1 MTADGHVA
9 TAELSNDSACTGYLV
24 PADVVRAWQR
34 NQKLLEIGR
43 PADKNIGDKLAELE
57 QVVKRKDDDD
67 VIPPSDK
74 QMIVARKLGNFLTSK
89 KTRGID
95 NAVVSREGL
104 PTSAGQTDTT
114 QMSEE
119 RMLANILVTYI
130 RKARKIMQAWAEK
143 GMTWDKDGKVYL
155 DGRPVLGANMSSLL
169 RHAAT
174 RRARGPVP
182 EGYESVFQH
191 MESQQLPRSMH
202 VNPVWRKTH
211 GISGRDP
218 FESGS
223 EHDDIRGAEGYT
235 TPPSLVPTK
244 YDSRA
249 ASSFIPSEE
258 WESISDDNDGD
269 ADDDD
274 DNVIITGVKKRKR
287 KKLDDSL
294 TITHHP
300 PFTPGNR

>member
-1 MTADGHVA
+1 MTGDVHVA
-9 TAELSNDSACTGYLV
+9 TAEPSNDLACTGYLV

-34 NQKLLEIGR
+34 NQKLLEIDR
-43 PADKNIGDKLAELE
+43 PADKNVGDKLAELE
-57 QVVKRKDDDD
+57 RVVKRKDDDD

-74 QMIVARKLGNFLTSK
+74 QMIVARKLGDFLTSK

-114 QMSEE
+114 QMPEE
-119 RMLANILVTYI
+119 RMLANIPVTYI

-155 DGRPVLGANMSSLL
+155 DGRPVLGANMGSLL

-182 EGYESVFQH
+182 EGYEPVFQH
-191 MESQQLPRSMH
+191 MESQQLPRSTY
-202 VNPVWRKTH
+202 VNPVWRKTP

-244 YDSRA
+244 HDSGA
-249 ASSFIPSEE
+249 AGSFIPSEE
-258 WESISDDNDGD
+258 WVSISDDNDGD
-269 ADDDD
+269 DDDD
-274 DNVIITGVKKRKR
+274 DDDDVVITGVKKRKR
-287 KKLDDSL
+287 KKSMP
-294 TITHHP
+294 H
-300 PFTPGNR
+300 

>member
-1 MTADGHVA
+1 MTANVHVA
-9 TAELSNDSACTGYLV
+9 TAESSNDSACTGYLV

-34 NQKLLEIGR
+34 NQKLLEIDR
-43 PADKNIGDKLAELE
+43 PADKNVGDKLTELE
-57 QVVKRKDDDD
+57 QVVRRKDD

-74 QMIVARKLGNFLTSK
+74 QMIVAHKLGDFLTSK

-114 QMSEE
+114 QTSEE
-119 RMLANILVTYI
+119 RMLANIPVTYI

-191 MESQQLPRSMH
+191 MESQQLPRSTY
-202 VNPVWRKTH
+202 VNPVWRKTS

-235 TPPSLVPTK
+235 TPPSLPPTK
-244 YDSRA
+244 HDSGA
-249 ASSFIPSEE
+249 VGSFMPSKE
-258 WESISDDNDGD
+258 WVSISDG
-269 ADDDD
+269 DDDD
-274 DNVIITGVKKRKR
+274 DGDVVITGVKKRKR
-287 KKLDDSL
+287 KKSM
-294 TITHHP
+294 TH
-300 PFTPGNR
+300 